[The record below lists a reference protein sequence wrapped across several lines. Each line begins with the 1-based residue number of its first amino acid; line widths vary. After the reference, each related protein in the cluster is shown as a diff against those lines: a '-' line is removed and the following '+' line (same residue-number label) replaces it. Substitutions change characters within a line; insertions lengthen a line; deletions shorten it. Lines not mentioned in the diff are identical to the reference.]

1 MIGYFTILALEGE
14 KDRAGA
20 YTMARAKAAPDTGLV
35 AFLYLPPYMRTTQ
48 CGIGQN
54 SRVFGVVD
62 NVSGF
67 GAALFGAGDADFGYF
82 VDADVEIKKG
92 LKVHDNIESTSG
104 DIKADAGDVLAGAIS
119 LQDHVHPITT
129 AETDPSTM
137 KVSGFTDGA
146 TVAPAP

>member
-14 KDRAGA
+14 KDKAGA
-20 YTMARAKAAPDTGLV
+20 YTMARAKAAPDKGLV
-35 AFLYLPPYMRTTQ
+35 AYLYLPPYLRTTQ

-82 VDADVEIKKG
+82 FNANLEIKKG
-92 LKVHDNIESTSG
+92 LTVHDDITSTAG
-104 DIKADAGDVLAGAIS
+104 DIKAGDVQATAIS
-119 LQDHVHPITT
+119 LKDHVHPITT
-129 AETDPSTM
+129 AAVDPATM
-137 KVSGFTDGA
+137 TVSGFTDGA
-146 TVAPAP
+146 TVAPIP

>member
-35 AFLYLPPYMRTTQ
+35 AYLYLPPYLRTTQ

-82 VDADVEIKKG
+82 FNADVEIKKG
-92 LKVHDNIESTSG
+92 LTVHDDITST
-104 DIKADAGDVLAGAIS
+104 AGDVKAGDPPAAAIS
-119 LQDHVHPITT
+119 LRDHVHPITT
-129 AETDPSTM
+129 AVTDPSTM
-137 KVSGFTDGA
+137 KVSGYTDGA
-146 TVAPAP
+146 AVAPTP